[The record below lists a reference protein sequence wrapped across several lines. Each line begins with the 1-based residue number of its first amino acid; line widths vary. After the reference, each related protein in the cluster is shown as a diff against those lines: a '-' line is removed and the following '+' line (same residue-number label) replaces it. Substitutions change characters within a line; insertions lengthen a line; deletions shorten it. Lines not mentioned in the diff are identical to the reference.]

1 MSERIDVPPT
11 IDGTVLVSAGV
22 LSGFEFG
29 PGALNPY
36 RQFQQLRP
44 VTVIDAGVFVFEGH
58 FEIPLA
64 SALGHAQHASVL
76 LEGKQLNEALAEA
89 QAAVALAPDSV
100 TTQSALGDALTAL
113 NRSDEARAAYQR
125 ALELARTVEPEF
137 QVSWIP
143 TLEAKIGS
151 KQR

>member
-1 MSERIDVPPT
+1 
-11 IDGTVLVSAGV
+11 VSGGV

-44 VTVIDAGVFVFEGH
+44 VAVIDASVFVFEGH

-64 SALGHAQHASVL
+64 SALGHAQHAMVL
-76 LEGKQLNEALAEA
+76 LDEKQLNEALVEA

-113 NRSDEARAAYQR
+113 NRPDEARPAYQR

-143 TLEAKIGS
+143 RLEAKLTS
-151 KQR
+151 K

>member
-1 MSERIDVPPT
+1 MNERIDVPPT

-29 PGALNPY
+29 PGVLNPY
-36 RQFQQLRP
+36 RRFQQLRP
-44 VTVIDAGVFVFEGH
+44 VGVIDAAVFVFEGH

-64 SALGHAQHASVL
+64 SGLGHAQHAMVL
-76 LEGKQLNEALAEA
+76 LDEKQLNEALAEA

-113 NRSDEARAAYQR
+113 NRPDEARPVYQR
-125 ALELARTVEPEF
+125 ALELAKTIEPEF

-143 TLEAKIGS
+143 TLEGKLAS
-151 KQR
+151 K